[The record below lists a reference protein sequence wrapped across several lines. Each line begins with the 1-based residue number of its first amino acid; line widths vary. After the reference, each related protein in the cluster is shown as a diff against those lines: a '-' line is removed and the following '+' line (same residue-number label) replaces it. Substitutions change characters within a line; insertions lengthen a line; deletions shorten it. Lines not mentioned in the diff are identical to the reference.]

1 MGKIRSRL
9 SSLTKVTL
17 EKLYRVAP
25 VKLTSWL
32 FFKLGHVV
40 LKKSPLFDRKY
51 YLESNPAVAG
61 SGIDPVTHYLMR
73 GAAAGLDPHP
83 FFDTLFY
90 MSTHPGTASTGI
102 NPLLHFLIV
111 GASEKIKPHP
121 LFDTAYYLTE
131 NPDVATSRLNPLT
144 HFILSGAKE
153 GRIPDPLLKEADDN
167 SSGKELFDWQ
177 IASDRKS
184 FQRNPTQNVRERL
197 LTTRMWRLFQPSET
211 RVAWMSR
218 LSERLRLR
226 PEITIV
232 IFEISN
238 NDDLSNSL
246 LSIINQAYQYWSVVV
261 VDDRSKNISEEAQ
274 KLQNIEPSDITR
286 IRFLVQ
292 GDLTGSTDWATGD
305 FIAFLKAGDRLLPN
319 ALFELIRWVNVDPA
333 VDLVYCDE
341 YRELSER
348 TGKFFFKPGW
358 SPELLFGANYIGDF
372 FLLRKSL
379 LGKVGGILKPF
390 SEAGIYDLL
399 LRISV
404 AKTRC
409 SRVPVP
415 LVHRSFRN
423 LYDSGP
429 EQKALKEALDRRGQP
444 GDVISLQVPGT
455 YRVKLK
461 IAGAPLVSI
470 IIPTAFSN
478 PAENLEPCLRSIFEK
493 TTYQNYEILLMDNSR
508 GKIRDHGLNKFIKSM
523 PKLHVIEHNKPF
535 NYSQVINKAVSAAH
549 GEYLLMMNDDIE
561 VVSPDWIESMLEYA
575 QLDDI
580 GVVGTKLLYPEGWV
594 QHAGG
599 FIVDGQCLTRHAFQY
614 LRDDPESYNGLGSV
628 VRNCSFVTFAAAM
641 IRKDVFIKLGGLD
654 ERFDVEYNDS
664 DFCLKAITTGLRVV
678 YTPHAE
684 LIHKD
689 ARTRS
694 QVKMVKIT
702 RNSELFHD
710 KWRNI
715 LEGGDPYYNPNLTLE
730 TPNYAIS
737 DRPVIVEPLWSGKDT
752 LDVRVIEGQG
762 KIPAS
767 QIGDRS
773 KVPPVIVI
781 DSTSPDEMRLWPQ
794 RHFKRLAGLLS
805 DLLGAAVVVN
815 IDLKDSRSSA
825 RDCDL
830 VIGGLNENIIYS
842 ASSGIP
848 TLVIWPGQVE
858 WNECGNFGDR
868 AMAIR
873 MAVPCSPC
881 HKKRR
886 EECPYDLKCLN
897 MLWPYKVFE
906 AAKELLAL
914 CGGL

>member
-9 SSLTKVTL
+9 SRLTKVTL

-32 FFKLGHVV
+32 FFKLGHSV
-40 LKKSPLFDRKY
+40 LQKSPLFDRKY

-61 SGIDPVTHYLMR
+61 SGIDPITHYLMR
-73 GAAAGLDPHP
+73 GAAEGLDPHP

-90 MSTHPGTASTGI
+90 MSTHPGAASTGI

-111 GASEKIKPHP
+111 GASQKIRPHP

-131 NPDVATSRLNPLT
+131 NPDVATSRINPLE
-144 HFILSGAKE
+144 HLISSGAKE

-167 SSGKELFDWQ
+167 SSGIQFFDWQ
-177 IASDRKS
+177 IATDKKS
-184 FQRNPTQNVRERL
+184 LHRNLAEDVRERL
-197 LTTRMWRLFQPSET
+197 ITTRMLRLFQPSET

-218 LSERLRLR
+218 LSERLRFR

-232 IFEISN
+232 IFEVSN
-238 NDDLSNSL
+238 NDDLLNSL
-246 LSIINQAYQYWSVVV
+246 RSVINQAYPYWSVVV
-261 VDDRSKNISEEAQ
+261 VDDRSKNSSDT
-274 KLQNIEPSDITR
+274 LQALQYIEPLDKAR
-286 IRFLVQ
+286 ISFLVQ
-292 GDLTGSTDWATGD
+292 SDLTGSTDWATGD
-305 FIAFLKAGDRLLPN
+305 FVAFLKAGDRLLPN
-319 ALFELIRWVNVDPA
+319 SLFELIKLVNIDPA
-333 VDLVYCDE
+333 VDLIYCDE
-341 YRELSER
+341 FRKLSER
-348 TGKFFFKPGW
+348 TGKFFFKLGW
-358 SPELLFGANYIGDF
+358 SPELLLGSNYIGDF

-379 LGKVGGILKPF
+379 LGKVGGIYKPF

-399 LRISV
+399 LRVSESTI
-404 AKTRC
+404 RC
-409 SRVPVP
+409 ARVPIP
-415 LVHRSFRN
+415 LVNRSFRN

-508 GKIRDHGLNKFIKSM
+508 GKIRDRGLNKFIKSM
-523 PKLHVIEHNKPF
+523 PRLRVIEHNKPF
-535 NYSQVINKAVSAAH
+535 NYSQVINRAVSAAH
-549 GEYLLMMNDDIE
+549 GECLLMMNDDIE
-561 VVSPDWIESMLEYA
+561 VVSPDWIESMLELA

-614 LRDDPESYNGLGSV
+614 LRDDPEYYHGLGSV

-694 QVKMVKIT
+694 QVKMVKIN
-702 RNSELFHD
+702 RNNELFHD
-710 KWRNI
+710 KWKDI
-715 LEGGDPYYNPNLTLE
+715 IEGGDPYYNPNLTLE
-730 TPNYAIS
+730 APDYAIS

-767 QIGDRS
+767 QIGAQS

-781 DSTSPDEMRLWPQ
+781 DSTSPHEMRLWPQ
-794 RHFKRLAGLLS
+794 RHFTRLSGLLS
-805 DLLGAAVVVN
+805 VQLGATVVIN
-815 IDLKDSRSSA
+815 SDLKDPSSSMVG
-825 RDCDL
+825 CDL
-830 VIGGLNENIIYS
+830 VIGVLNENIIYA
-842 ASSGIP
+842 ASSSIP
-848 TLVIWPGQVE
+848 TLIIWPGQTAP
-858 WNECGNFGDR
+858 NECGNFGER
-868 AMAIR
+868 AMAVR

-881 HKKRR
+881 HKKRP